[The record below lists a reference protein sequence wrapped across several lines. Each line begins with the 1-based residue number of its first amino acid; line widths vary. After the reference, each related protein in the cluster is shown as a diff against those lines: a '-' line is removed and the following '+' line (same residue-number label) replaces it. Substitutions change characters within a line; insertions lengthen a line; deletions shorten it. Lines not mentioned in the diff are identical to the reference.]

1 MNTIYQHFF
10 RKLLFT
16 LEPETAHDMTC
27 GALGI
32 AERLPFIQKSIG
44 RIINTP
50 NQEISLFGLK
60 FRNCLGLAAGL
71 DKDGMFSGIS
81 SALGFGHVE
90 VGTVT
95 PEAQPGNP
103 KPRLF
108 RYPNQGSLVNRMGFN
123 NLGSKALCERLSKY
137 NPKGSRLSPV
147 GVNIGKA
154 KNTSPDLAIN
164 DYIQSFENVAPQA
177 DYITINISSPN
188 TPGLRLLHQKDFLDP
203 LLKNLQSTNE
213 AFCGK
218 LIEKPLPC
226 LIKISPDEDYKSLET
241 IIQIALDNQISG
253 IIATNTTL
261 KRFSSEP
268 NSFFEKGG
276 LSGKPLAHDSLE
288 VIKFISK
295 ETNGMLPVIGVGGIN
310 DADSAHKKLDAG
322 ASLLQLYTALIY
334 NGPFFPSCLI
344 KSLKTRHLWP

>member
-10 RKLLFT
+10 RKLLFA
-16 LEPETAHDMTC
+16 LEPETAHDITC

-32 AERLPFIQKSIG
+32 AETLPFIKKSIG
-44 RIINTP
+44 KIIKTP
-50 NQEISLFGLK
+50 NQEIFLFGLK

-71 DKDGMFSGIS
+71 DKDGVFSGIS
-81 SALGFGHVE
+81 AALGFGHVE

-123 NLGSKALCERLSKY
+123 NLGSKALCKRLCKY

-154 KNTSPDLAIN
+154 KNTSPELAIN
-164 DYIQSFENVAPQA
+164 DYLTSFENVATQA

-188 TPGLRLLHQKDFLDP
+188 TPGLRLLHQKDFLEP
-203 LLKNLQSTNE
+203 LLKSLQSKNE
-213 AFCGK
+213 SLCGK

-226 LIKISPDEDYKSLET
+226 LIKISPDEDYNSLET
-241 IIQIALDNQISG
+241 IIQIALDNEISG

-261 KRFSSEP
+261 KRFASNPKSY
-268 NSFFEKGG
+268 FEKGG
-276 LSGKPLAHDSLE
+276 LSGKPLAQDSLE
-288 VIKFISK
+288 VIRFITK
-295 ETNGMLPVIGVGGIN
+295 ETNNLLPVIGVGGIN
-310 DADSAHKKLDAG
+310 DAESAHKKLDAG

-334 NGPFFPSCLI
+334 NGPLFPSCLI
-344 KSLKTRHLWP
+344 KSLNTRHLWP